1 MSAYQKSV
9 GSFLKQLSMS
19 LFGRAFSWKKVG
31 LWIYKMRL
39 MSRPKKKKLN
49 QRIQILHK
57 FHLGSASCMC
67 RNEEI
72 YPFRLRNGPRIV
84 FLAFHGDMPKKRKP
98 RKRGFPGLYHC
109 FKISSSSAAIS
120 VLRTSGQK
128 IRSTGLL
135 AALLG
140 WLWVFP
146 FRILPSWSVF

>member
-1 MSAYQKSV
+1 MKEIDKEGDTCAPCTNELIRQGVLMKKSGV
-9 GSFLKQLSMS
+9 VDIQNAPNSQ
-19 LFGRAFSWKKVG
+19 
-31 LWIYKMRL
+31 
-39 MSRPKKKKLN
+39 PKKKKLN

-72 YPFRLRNGPRIV
+72 YPFRLRNGPRIF

-120 VLRTSGQK
+120 VLRTNGQK

>member
-1 MSAYQKSV
+1 
-9 GSFLKQLSMS
+9 
-19 LFGRAFSWKKVG
+19 
-31 LWIYKMRL
+31 MRL
-39 MSRPKKKKLN
+39 MERPKKKKLN

-98 RKRGFPGLYHC
+98 RKRGFPGLYHY

-135 AALLG
+135 ATLLVG
-140 WLWVFP
+140 CGCFLSAYCRRGVF
-146 FRILPSWSVF
+146 FKMTWILFCVSFDQNNMPSLEYFCIFVYEVFSL